1 MTTTLIIYNTLLTVF
16 IIEII
21 LYFTNK
27 EPHYQKMKEQNR
39 ILDQLEKGYFT
50 NNEPHYQKMKEQNRI
65 LDQLERGYLQGCK
78 YIFKGVNN
86 FNYTKIG
93 F

>member
-39 ILDQLEKGYFT
+39 ILDQLE
-50 NNEPHYQKMKEQNRI
+50 
-65 LDQLERGYLQGCK
+65 RGYLQGCK

-93 F
+93 V